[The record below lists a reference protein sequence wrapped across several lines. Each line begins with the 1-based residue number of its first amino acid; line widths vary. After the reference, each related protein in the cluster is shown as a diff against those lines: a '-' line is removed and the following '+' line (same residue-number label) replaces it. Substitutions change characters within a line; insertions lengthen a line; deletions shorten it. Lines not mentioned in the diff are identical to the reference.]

1 MVRVRHG
8 GAYGTDFI
16 ITEALYPTSVS
27 RIYAKIIAKT
37 ERTDAIF
44 GVLEESP
51 PQAAYLPVPTVKPAR
66 KAAADGTAG
75 TGGRFLLLTTRRN
88 FKQPSGVTVCGNW
101 AGWRCMDES
110 ESSV

>member
-1 MVRVRHG
+1 MRHG
-8 GAYGTDFI
+8 GAYGTGFI
-16 ITEALYPTSVS
+16 ITEALYLTSVS

-44 GVLEESP
+44 GVLEESS

-66 KAAADGTAG
+66 KAAADGT
-75 TGGRFLLLTTRRN
+75 GGRFLLLTTRRN
-88 FKQPSGVTVCGNW
+88 FKQPSGITVCGNW